1 MNTYQQFIFYRTY
14 SRWNEKERR
23 RETWEETVGRYI
35 DYMASRLGDKLEKEE
50 YTELKDAIIA
60 LEVMPSMRLLWSA
73 GEAVEKSNAAAYNC
87 SYIAPQKWQDF
98 GEILYLLTC
107 GCGVGFSCE
116 QHIVDA
122 LPVIKKQTGEWKE
135 EYSIPDSRI
144 GWADALVYALKWT
157 AEGYE
162 TEFDYTKIRPAGAR
176 LKTMG
181 GRASGPGPLIGLIE
195 FAKEK
200 IKSRQGQKLRP
211 IDVHDI
217 ICKIGD
223 VVVSGGVR
231 RSSEISLSDLKDEDM
246 RGAKTGAFYVTEPQR
261 SMANNS
267 AVYATKP
274 TQAEFMKEWLALM
287 ESGTGE
293 RGIFNR
299 GGLEEQMPTRRWK
312 KSHDYIDFMGTNPCG
327 EITLRSKEFCNL
339 TEVVA
344 RETDTKKSLLRKV
357 RLASILGTYQSM
369 FSDFQ
374 YLSDEWKKN
383 CEDERLL
390 GVSITGQYDCPVV
403 RNANTLRALKEC
415 AVDTNREYA
424 ERFGIKP
431 SASVTCVKPS
441 GTVSQLVNAS
451 SGLHSRYSEYYI
463 RRVRISSTDPL
474 FKMLAAQGIPHNPEV
489 GQDMATATTFVLEFP
504 IAGPSSK
511 NSEKISALE
520 QLEYW
525 KTVKMNYT
533 EHNPS
538 CTIYVNDDEWLRV
551 ASWVYDNWDII
562 GGISFLPREKHAYQ
576 LAPYESITRT
586 QYEKLSRKMPR
597 IDFNALTQWEEEDN
611 TEGSRALACAGNV
624 CEITL

>member
-1 MNTYQQFIFYRTY
+1 
-14 SRWNEKERR
+14 
-23 RETWEETVGRYI
+23 
-35 DYMASRLGDKLEKEE
+35 
-50 YTELKDAIIA
+50 
-60 LEVMPSMRLLWSA
+60 
-73 GEAVEKSNAAAYNC
+73 
-87 SYIAPQKWQDF
+87 
-98 GEILYLLTC
+98 
-107 GCGVGFSCE
+107 
-116 QHIVDA
+116 
-122 LPVIKKQTGEWKE
+122 
-135 EYSIPDSRI
+135 
-144 GWADALVYALKWT
+144 
-157 AEGYE
+157 
-162 TEFDYTKIRPAGAR
+162 
-176 LKTMG
+176 
-181 GRASGPGPLIGLIE
+181 
-195 FAKEK
+195 
-200 IKSRQGQKLRP
+200 
-211 IDVHDI
+211 
-217 ICKIGD
+217 
-223 VVVSGGVR
+223 
-231 RSSEISLSDLKDEDM
+231 
-246 RGAKTGAFYVTEPQR
+246 
-261 SMANNS
+261 
-267 AVYATKP
+267 
-274 TQAEFMKEWLALM
+274 
-287 ESGTGE
+287 
-293 RGIFNR
+293 
-299 GGLEEQMPTRRWK
+299 
-312 KSHDYIDFMGTNPCG
+312 
-327 EITLRSKEFCNL
+327 
-339 TEVVA
+339 
-344 RETDTKKSLLRKV
+344 
-357 RLASILGTYQSM
+357 
-369 FSDFQ
+369 
-374 YLSDEWKKN
+374 
-383 CEDERLL
+383 
-390 GVSITGQYDCPVV
+390 
-403 RNANTLRALKEC
+403 
-415 AVDTNREYA
+415 VDTNREYA

-451 SGLHSRYSEYYI
+451 SGLHPRYSEYYI